1 MSPSVLG
8 AVHVVLSIFVMI
20 GLGAFASARGMV
32 DSQGEKLLSQM
43 VTRVGLPG
51 MIISNIFGQYT
62 RGSLISSAPALVIP
76 FASLMICFG
85 IAQIAARLSGAP
97 EGRRGVFI
105 NMFTFSNAAF
115 IGLPVSIALFGDQAV
130 QYALLYYIANTTIFW
145 SIGVTGFMRDA
156 RARSGVTAGITP
168 AQRLKRTFTLPLV
181 TFLSCVAL
189 VLLGFSPP
197 RFVMDSARY
206 VGALVTPLSCLF
218 TGVVLWRTA
227 RSGALAW
234 QRGFGWIS
242 LGRFV
247 IAPLV
252 MIACTRLMA
261 APRLMGSALIIQSA
275 MPVMAQTPIL
285 AALYGAD
292 EQYAASGTVLTTL
305 ASLVMIPLYMAIMPL
320 IF

>member
-1 MSPSVLG
+1 MSSSVLG

-20 GLGAFASARGMV
+20 GLGVYASARGVV
-32 DSQGEKLLSQM
+32 DGQGEKLLSAM
-43 VTRVGLPG
+43 VTRLALPG

-62 RGSLISSAPALVIP
+62 RGSLIESAPALVVP
-76 FASLMICFG
+76 FASLLVCYGVAHI
-85 IAQIAARLSGAP
+85 IARLSRAP
-97 EGRRGVFI
+97 EGRRGLFI

-115 IGLPVSIALFGDQAV
+115 IGLPVSIALFGEGAV

-145 SIGVTGFMRDA
+145 SMGVTGFMRDA
-156 RARSGVTAGITP
+156 RARLGTSVSLTP
-168 AQRLKRTFTLPLV
+168 AQRIRRTLTLPLV

-197 RFVMDSARY
+197 RFIMDSARY

-218 TGVVLWRTA
+218 TGVVLYRSA
-227 RSGALAW
+227 KSGALAW

-252 MIACTRLMA
+252 MIVCTRIMA
-261 APRLMGSALIIQSA
+261 APQLMGSALIIQSA
-275 MPVMAQTPIL
+275 MPAMAQTPIL
-285 AALYGAD
+285 AAQYGAD
-292 EQYAASGTVLTTL
+292 EQYAASGTMLTTL
-305 ASLVMIPLYMAIMPL
+305 ASLVMIPLYMAIMPHL
-320 IF
+320 F